1 MVEALC
7 VLVPSAFCAPL
18 PHRSPLHVCVNHQC
32 FHCCLLSLQALSE
45 EELAHVL
52 CEPKNALV
60 KQYSGIFAKNGVK

>member
-1 MVEALC
+1 MC
-7 VLVPSAFCAPL
+7 SCAICL
-18 PHRSPLHVCVNHQC
+18 LRAAAASLTASRCVNHQC